1 MSVLIRGRKMP
12 KSCSRCFCMALCRLW
27 KNIMHPEFNR
37 HRNCPLAPVPPHG
50 RLIDAAALWVEIN
63 KICDRRDAGIITDLT
78 CLQQILSTLRHA
90 PAVIQA
96 EEAELT
102 GTDMGGGIRMDEAG
116 NVIDWGIVGPP
127 GEVGRTEAEG

>member
-1 MSVLIRGRKMP
+1 MYDAEWRSGPRKLPGLLGAGGGRMSVLIRGMKMP

-50 RLIDAAALWVEIN
+50 RLIDADALWVETN

-78 CLQQILSTLRHA
+78 CLQQILSALRHA
-90 PAVIQA
+90 PTIIPA
-96 EEAELT
+96 EPCNSLSKPCKEE
-102 GTDMGGGIRMDEAG
+102 DE
-116 NVIDWGIVGPP
+116 
-127 GEVGRTEAEG
+127 E